1 MYIYIYIYIHVHT
14 STSTSAY
21 ACSGCPDPAQTILSS
36 ANTSW
41 STQKQSLRRSLPTS
55 VDKCLRTY
63 AGSAGRGG
71 GGGR

>member
-1 MYIYIYIYIHVHT
+1 V
-14 STSTSAY
+14 
-21 ACSGCPDPAQTILSS
+21 L
-36 ANTSW
+36 ANL
-41 STQKQSLRRSLPTS
+41 QGVAVGGGGEGEVQVNPS